1 MIKLKK
7 NITIINKIL
16 KKNIIQQEDN
26 IHHHFF
32 QWFLEVPYSEAIILY
47 DTFEN

>member
-16 KKNIIQQEDN
+16 KKNIIQPVSSIRRQIYGYVLKD
-26 IHHHFF
+26 
-32 QWFLEVPYSEAIILY
+32 PYFPKIKLY
-47 DTFEN
+47 DTS